1 MSLPDLTS
9 PTGGIVVQK
18 PKADVY
24 TWLLLVALIAII
36 IACTFLGM
44 ELKRYDWDIKAAGA
58 RAASI
63 DYGVTAAARLA

>member
-1 MSLPDLTS
+1 VSLPDLTD
-9 PTGGIVVQK
+9 PTRGIVVQK
-18 PKADVY
+18 PRADVY

-44 ELKRYDWDIKAAGA
+44 ELNRYNWDYKAAGA
-58 RAASI
+58 RATSI

>member
-9 PTGGIVVQK
+9 APGGIVVQK

-44 ELKRYDWDIKAAGA
+44 ELKRYDWDYKAAGA
-58 RAASI
+58 RATSL
-63 DYGVTAAARLA
+63 DYGMAAAARVV